1 MKKALLFLIC
11 IFPVTVWGITNMK
24 ANGETELTIT
34 SVPALLE
41 ITADLS
47 RIGAVLRGGVYADIN
62 TNNIFDPVD
71 YSWNWRFGYTIDGVG
86 WIKDPANPLASIL
99 GDEGAPDGKLRV
111 IFPLLRQQ
119 VKLWPRGTIF
129 IFMQDEDGSSG
140 VIRLHLDIKTSAPAI
155 IGKVTSAAT
164 GAPIADLAL
173 MAMRDSGN
181 QTFDFVNGRT
191 DAEGN
196 YALLADV
203 GNWTVY
209 ADGAGEGTGAYMPA
223 HSGPLSLGSSEILVR
238 NIALTPF
245 SALLKGRVVHED
257 GTPVPQVLLYATGA
271 GYLVARTDEEGRY
284 IMGTEPGFTQ
294 IGLAH
299 NMLANYMHLS
309 QYYEEKPFVNVIA
322 TAGENTGLDFVLKK
336 YTSFIRGRCTVEG
349 RGVMGAEVTA
359 VFTDPA
365 TGNGRTSSCL
375 SDADG
380 HYLIGVMPGT
390 VASLNI
396 TANGLDAVEPAGMRL
411 NLAAAANDTLK
422 GMDWEF
428 RIRQGRNSISGTVVG
443 PAGTPAEGVCVVAVE
458 ANTLYYDSYF
468 FQFTNARG
476 EFNFAGLKNG
486 EWRVGVYKKGAS
498 VSPAMIYHSLL
509 GGQNIEGARF
519 TLSGFTGISGKSGAP
534 QGFTLEQNYPNP
546 FNGATSIHFTLAH
559 PGDVSLF
566 IRDLLGREVRR
577 IDRPGLSAG
586 ARQIHWDGRDDRG
599 GELPSGIY
607 FYTLEADG
615 ETAQARMLMV
625 R

>member
-11 IFPVTVWGITNMK
+11 IFPATVWGISNMK

-34 SVPALLE
+34 TVPALLE

-62 TNNIFDPVD
+62 ANGVLDPVD
-71 YSWNWRFGYTIDGVG
+71 YSWNWRFGYIIDGVG
-86 WIKDPANPLASIL
+86 WIKDPAKPMASIL
-99 GDEGAPDGKLRV
+99 GDEGAPDGKLGV

-119 VKLWPRGTIF
+119 VKLWPKGTIF

-140 VIRLHLDIKTSAPAI
+140 VIKLHLDIKVSAPAI

-164 GAPIADLAL
+164 GAPVAGLAL
-173 MAMRDSGN
+173 MAMRDTGN
-181 QTFDFVNGRT
+181 EAFEFVNGRT

-196 YALLADV
+196 YALLADS
-203 GNWTVY
+203 GTWTVY
-209 ADGAGEGTGAYMPA
+209 VDGAGEGTGAYMPA
-223 HSGPLSLGSSEILVR
+223 QSGLLSLGSSEILTR
-238 NIALTPF
+238 NFALTAF
-245 SALLKGRVVHED
+245 SALLKGRVMYED
-257 GTPVPQVLLYATGA
+257 GKPARNVLLYATGA
-271 GYLVARTDEEGRY
+271 GYLIARTDEEGRY

-322 TAGENTGLDFVLKK
+322 TAGENTGLDFIMKK
-336 YTSFIRGRCTVEG
+336 YTSFISGRCTIEG

-375 SDADG
+375 SDANG
-380 HYLIGVMPGT
+380 YYLIGVMPGT
-390 VASLNI
+390 VSSLTI
-396 TANGLDAVEPAGMRL
+396 TANGLEAIDPVGMRL
-411 NLAAAANDTLK
+411 NLAVTANDTLK
-422 GMDWEF
+422 GMDWQF
-428 RIRQGRNSISGTVVG
+428 RIRQGVNSIRGIVVG

-468 FQFTNARG
+468 FQYTNDRG

-486 EWRVGVYKKGAS
+486 EWRVGVYHYRAS
-498 VSPAMIYHSLL
+498 ASPAMIYYSLR
-509 GGQNIEGARF
+509 GGQNIEGERF
-519 TLSGFTGISGKSGAP
+519 TLKGFTGISANPGTP
-534 QGFTLEQNYPNP
+534 QGFALEQNYPNP
-546 FNGATSIHFTLAH
+546 FNSATSIRFTLVR
-559 PGDVSLF
+559 PGDVRLS
-566 IRDLLGREVRR
+566 IRDLLGRQVRR
-577 IDRPGLSAG
+577 IDRTGLSAG
-586 ARQIHWDGRDDRG
+586 AWQIHWDGRDDRG

-607 FYTLEADG
+607 FYTLETGG